1 MVVRPGPPSCGN
13 GKLVN
18 EVQPLKVFF
27 TYYLSF
33 FWEEPRL

>member
-27 TYYLSF
+27 PIT
-33 FWEEPRL
+33 

>member
-18 EVQPLKVFF
+18 EVHCE
-27 TYYLSF
+27 YLQVTLYQHF
-33 FWEEPRL
+33 MI